1 MSAPLPPTPLIG
13 WFEMEVL
20 YLLLEKER
28 YGNEIRM
35 LLMRQPGEEAVSTGK
50 LYPVLKNLEKQAL
63 IRKLPKRTTEKIKS
77 DEGMTSRLLTRG
89 VDRVYFEITD
99 RGKKELD
106 ASVSFATAVLY
117 NVRMSEVLDRLK
129 ERVRSLTN
137 DLGQDARIGIA
148 ALNTPRAVSEAKELA
163 SGIERGQVLYLL
175 MGSAQE
181 DAPPMPNSFPARFED
196 IPLRSNYLD
205 IVISTVHLSG
215 APESFPTE
223 LVRTVRSNGKVVLT
237 DLLKTPSS
245 TLSFILT
252 LHAEHGLKGEY
263 RGEDPYELENKLG
276 DRLTDVRITT
286 FSEMFM
292 LEGVKPKRK

>member
-1 MSAPLPPTPLIG
+1 MSAPLPPAPLIG

-35 LLMRQPGEEAVSTGK
+35 LLMRQPGEEIVSTGK
-50 LYPVLKNLEKQAL
+50 LYPVLKNLEKHGF
-63 IRKLPKRTTEKIKS
+63 IRKLPKRTKERISS

-106 ASVSFATAVLY
+106 SSVAFATAVLY
-117 NVRMSEVLDRLK
+117 NLKMGEVLDRLK

-137 DLGQDARIGIA
+137 GLGQDARIGIA

-163 SGIERGQVLYLL
+163 SGIERGQVLFLL

-181 DAPPMPNSFPARFED
+181 EAPPMPNSFPARFDD

-223 LVRTVRSNGKVVLT
+223 LVRTVRSNGKVVFA
-237 DLLKTPSS
+237 DILKTPSS
-245 TLSFILT
+245 VLSSILT
-252 LHAEHGLKGEY
+252 LHAEHGINGEY
-263 RGEDPYELENKLG
+263 HGQDPSEIERSLG
-276 DRLTDVRITT
+276 DRLTDVKVTT